1 MASYMEKE
9 DKNELILSAND
20 KREVKITM
28 TGIYGATAG
37 LSFISPNHSQYIEV
51 GTTVLIDNVASL
63 KSEGSIFFSCDADNY
78 GGLAAVIEFKIFEV
92 KGRSIT
98 YRFPDD
104 FTGTPNVPG
113 NEDSPLLSFKCN
125 FK

>member
-1 MASYMEKE
+1 MASYTEKV
-9 DKNELILSAND
+9 DRNELILSSND
-20 KREVKITM
+20 KNEVKITM
-28 TGIYGATAG
+28 NGLHGTHAG
-37 LSFISPNHSQYIEV
+37 LSFISPNHSQYIEA

-63 KSEGSIFFSCDADNY
+63 KNEGMVYFSCDADNY
-78 GGLAAVIEFKIFEV
+78 GGMLAVVEFKILEV
-92 KGRSIT
+92 KGNSIT

-113 NEDSPLLSFKCN
+113 NEDSPLVGFKCN